1 MNAPVDFRA
10 IEGMFKYHY
19 KQIEVRFD
27 PEYAIAWTYMKPTGA
42 PCFNLGMLEELRA
55 HDSAIESC
63 GGRVLHKGQLQQIRY
78 YVGGSRI
85 EGIFS
90 LGGNLANLVSL
101 IKSGDRDTLA
111 HYAKL
116 CVDNMYQR
124 ICGYGSPM
132 ITISLVQGEALG
144 GGFETA
150 LSSNVIVAER
160 RSRMGLPEILFN
172 LFPGNGA
179 YSLLARRVGMK
190 RAEEMILSGRTYTA
204 EEMHEAGVVDVLAE
218 DGAGEAAV
226 QDYVRRNERRRNGM
240 QAVFSCRQH
249 FHPVSYEELLNIAN
263 VWVNAALRLEEKDL
277 KLMSRLARAQAKLV
291 PGGAAAAKPD
301 AVEHE
306 ETLQYTTLQ
315 YATA

>member
-1 MNAPVDFRA
+1 MNAPVDFNV
-10 IEGMFKYHY
+10 IEGMFRRHY

-27 PEYAIAWTYMKPTGA
+27 PEHAIAWTYMKPSGA

-63 GGRVLHKGQLQQIRY
+63 GGRVLHKGDLHQIHY

-90 LGGNLANLVSL
+90 LGGNLANLVLL
-101 IKSGDRDTLA
+101 IRSGDHDTLMQ
-111 HYAKL
+111 YAKL

-124 ICGYGSPM
+124 ICNYNSPM
-132 ITISLVQGEALG
+132 TTISLLQGEALG

-179 YSLLARRVGMK
+179 YSLLGRRVGMK
-190 RAEEMILSGRTYTA
+190 RAEEMILSGRVYTA
-204 EEMHEAGVVDVLAE
+204 EEMHKAGVVDVLAE

-226 QDYVRRNERRRNGM
+226 RDYIRRNERRRNGM

-249 FHPVSYEELLNIAN
+249 FHPVTYAELLNIAN
-263 VWVNAALRLEEKDL
+263 IWVNAALRLEEKDL
-277 KLMSRLARAQAKLV
+277 KLMSRLARSQAKLV
-291 PGGAAAAKPD
+291 PGGAAARPD
-301 AVEHE
+301 AVVEIRE
-306 ETLQYTTLQ
+306 EMQ